1 MKRILC
7 LTLML
12 ALVLSAVLAPTAAL
26 AASNY
31 TVRTTASVNLR
42 KGPASATARSPAS
55 KAARRFPM
63 PA

>member
-26 AASNY
+26 AASRIMLRPNSSSIPPGERL
-31 TVRTTASVNLR
+31 VLRSV
-42 KGPASATARSPAS
+42 T
-55 KAARRFPM
+55 
-63 PA
+63 